1 MKLAQRQERTR
12 QYCLLSRSTNSQR
25 HTGVDTDRHCC
36 ARDQNILVNEQKVE
50 RYQDLALEIKRIH
63 RVTKETE

>member
-1 MKLAQRQERTR
+1 MDRRRKYNRPDISVVHKDTQEWT
-12 QYCLLSRSTNSQR
+12 LT
-25 HTGVDTDRHCC
+25 DT
-36 ARDQNILVNEQKVE
+36 AVPGDQNILVKVE